1 MDGVKITVM
10 KTEFYSDLVKDVDQ
24 DVQTETFGSCPI
36 FKVGDVFIIK
46 DVDTIPNGFCS
57 WAWADI
63 ERDVAMILFGAKPQP
78 YLRNRHSMYSCCDE
92 GLRPVVFKIER
103 IELNSPELSILMDE

>member
-1 MDGVKITVM
+1 MDGVKMTVM
-10 KTEFYSDLVKDVDQ
+10 KTEFYSDLVKDVDH

-57 WAWADI
+57 WAWADR
-63 ERDVAMILFGAKPQP
+63 ERSCYDFVWCKTATIFKKQAFNVFL
-78 YLRNRHSMYSCCDE
+78 LR
-92 GLRPVVFKIER
+92 
-103 IELNSPELSILMDE
+103 